1 VFFCL
6 YLSISIVLFC
16 FISYFAIILDGV
28 HLSRRATSAPDTNS
42 ASFLLLIFFVVVTL
56 CVNKDVYIFLE
67 QIDQINRIGIVEGY
81 FVFKTSGSVEERTKT
96 STEMRTGCQQNV
108 YWLATNHMSVRGLCS

>member
-1 VFFCL
+1 MLRVHPIPTVHPCCYLSFFVFF
-6 YLSISIVLFC
+6 S
-16 FISYFAIILDGV
+16 
-28 HLSRRATSAPDTNS
+28 
-42 ASFLLLIFFVVVTL
+42 FFVAAL
-56 CVNKDVYIFLE
+56 CVNKDVYIFPE